1 MFVFLL
7 FLKDASPPRIRN
19 SSDRLFLVHCRC
31 RRDDMNGVGEG
42 AGDDDD
48 FEEGGLTAEEIA
60 EALGTQKH
68 SKR

>member
-1 MFVFLL
+1 
-7 FLKDASPPRIRN
+7 
-19 SSDRLFLVHCRC
+19 
-31 RRDDMNGVGEG
+31 MNGVGEG